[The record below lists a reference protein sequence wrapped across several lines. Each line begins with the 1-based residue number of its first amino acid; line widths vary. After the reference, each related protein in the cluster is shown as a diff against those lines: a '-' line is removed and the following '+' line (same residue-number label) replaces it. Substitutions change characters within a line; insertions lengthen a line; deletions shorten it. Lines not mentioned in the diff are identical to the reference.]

1 LTTFAELGLAPAIL
15 RALDELG
22 YQLPTPIQEQV
33 IPLALQGGDI
43 LGAAQTGTGKTA
55 AFALPVLQ
63 LLLPYANSGTSPA
76 KHPIRALILTPTREL
91 AIQVEESIKSYCKYV
106 PLRSLVVYGGVN
118 INLQIPVLKTGIEI
132 LVATPGRLLDHVQ
145 NKTLNLGQVSTLV
158 LDEADRMLDM
168 GFMPDLK
175 RIVALLPEK
184 RVNMMF
190 SATFPE
196 EIRRLADS
204 ILRTP
209 TFIEVARNT
218 AAVTVTQVV
227 HPVHHER
234 KRQLLIHLVKS
245 RDLRQVLVFTG
256 TKLGCNRLANEL
268 NKTGIHA
275 DAIHGDKT
283 QQERIKALD
292 AFKAGSI
299 RVLVATDVAAR
310 GIDIEALPFVVN
322 YDLPHNAEDYVHR
335 IGRTGRAGASGE
347 AISLVSEAE
356 TRYLRDI
363 EKLLGSVI
371 DSQIVAGFEPGAD
384 EMAFQSREPRTQERA
399 PGSYKAREERAPAPY
414 KAPEERAL
422 NAVKPSDERLATP
435 TRPRA
440 ERPPRPSAK
449 RESLFDA
456 PYEAAST
463 PARPAGGS
471 APRRPQRQV
480 AALFRA
486 RQPAVDTAP
495 DEAESTADS
504 T

>member
-1 LTTFAELGLAPAIL
+1 LTTFAELGLAPDIL

-22 YQLPTPIQEQV
+22 YRSPTPIQEQV

-55 AFALPVLQ
+55 AFALPLLQ
-63 LLLPYANSGTSPA
+63 RLLPYANNGTSPA

-91 AIQVEESIKSYCKYV
+91 AIQVEESIKSYCKHV

-118 INLQIPVLKTGIEI
+118 INLQIPILKTGIEI

-145 NKTLNLGQVSTLV
+145 NKTLNLGQVNTLV

-175 RIVALLPEK
+175 RIVALLPAA

-209 TFIEVARNT
+209 TFIEVARNS
-218 AAVTVTQVV
+218 AAVTVAQVV

-234 KRQLLIHLVKS
+234 KRGLLIHLVKT
-245 RDLRQVLVFTG
+245 RELRQVLVFTG

-268 NKTGIHA
+268 NKCGIHA

-322 YDLPHNAEDYVHR
+322 YDLPHNPEDYVHR

-363 EKLLGSVI
+363 EKLLGSAI
-371 DSQIVAGFEPGAD
+371 ESQIVAGFEPGVGD
-384 EMAFQSREPRTQERA
+384 LPAFAPREARTHEPRAREPR
-399 PGSYKAREERAPAPY
+399 PA
-414 KAPEERAL
+414 AA
-422 NAVKPSDERLATP
+422 A
-435 TRPRA
+435 RPRP
-440 ERPPRPSAK
+440 ERDVRPAAA
-449 RESLFDA
+449 RTALLDA
-456 PYEAAST
+456 PYQPPTVSAKPASA
-463 PARPAGGS
+463 PVPD

-486 RQPAVDTAP
+486 LAKPVA
-495 DEAESTADS
+495 DEPESTTDS
-504 T
+504 A

>member
-1 LTTFAELGLAPAIL
+1 LTTFAELGLAPDIL
-15 RALDELG
+15 RALDEMG
-22 YQLPTPIQEQV
+22 YVTPTPIQEQV

-55 AFALPVLQ
+55 AFALPLIQ
-63 LLLPYANSGTSPA
+63 RLLPFANNSTSPA

-91 AIQVEESIKSYCKYV
+91 AIQVEESVQAYTKHV

-118 INLQIPVLKTGIEI
+118 INTQIPILKTGVEI

-145 NKTLNLGQVSTLV
+145 NKTLMLNQVNTLV

-175 RIVALLPEK
+175 RIVALLPTQ

-196 EIRRLADS
+196 EIRKLADS
-204 ILRTP
+204 ILDTP
-209 TFIEVARNT
+209 TFIEVARNET
-218 AAVTVTQVV
+218 AVTVTQVM

-234 KRQLLIHLVKS
+234 KRQLLAHLIKS

-268 NKTGIHA
+268 NKAGIHA

-292 AFKAGSI
+292 AFKAGTI

-335 IGRTGRAGASGE
+335 IGRTGRAGALGE
-347 AISLVSEAE
+347 AISLVSESE
-356 TRYLRDI
+356 TRYLKDI
-363 EKLLGSVI
+363 EKLIGSPLEPVI
-371 DSQIVAGFEPGAD
+371 VPGFEPGAAD
-384 EMAFQSREPRTQERA
+384 VPAYQS
-399 PGSYKAREERAPAPY
+399 
-414 KAPEERAL
+414 
-422 NAVKPSDERLATP
+422 
-435 TRPRA
+435 
-440 ERPPRPSAK
+440 RPPRADRPVERSTGRPSAAEHRAPRTK
-449 RESLFDA
+449 PAASRDTLFDA
-456 PYEAAST
+456 PYVPSE
-463 PARPAGGS
+463 
-471 APRRPQRQV
+471 APRADNAPALVRPGPKRQV
-480 AALFRA
+480 AALFRS
-486 RQPAVDTAP
+486 PVKP
-495 DEAESTADS
+495 DSAGQ
-504 T
+504 

>member
-1 LTTFAELGLAPAIL
+1 LTTFAELGLAPDIL
-15 RALDELG
+15 RALDDMG
-22 YQLPTPIQEQV
+22 YQSPTPIQEQV

-55 AFALPVLQ
+55 AFALPLLQ
-63 LLLPYANSGTSPA
+63 RLLPFANTGTSPA

-91 AIQVEESIKSYCKYV
+91 AIQVEESVKAYCKHV

-118 INLQIPVLKTGIEI
+118 INTQIPILKTGIEI

-145 NKTLNLGQVSTLV
+145 NKTLNLGQVNTLV

-175 RIVALLPEK
+175 RIVALLPAQ

-204 ILRTP
+204 ILNAP

-234 KRQLLIHLVKS
+234 KRALLIHLVKH
-245 RDLRQVLVFTG
+245 RDLKQVLVFTG

-268 NKTGIHA
+268 NKAGIHA

-292 AFKAGSI
+292 AFKAGTM

-310 GIDIEALPFVVN
+310 GIDIEALPYVVN
-322 YDLPHNAEDYVHR
+322 YDLPHNPEDYVHR

-347 AISLVSEAE
+347 AISLVSESE
-356 TRYLRDI
+356 TRYLKDI
-363 EKLLGSVI
+363 EKLLGSAI
-371 DSQIVAGFEPGAD
+371 EAQMVAGFEPGAD
-384 EMAFQSREPRTQERA
+384 DVPAYQSRA
-399 PGSYKAREERAPAPY
+399 PHAPA
-414 KAPEERAL
+414 APATRAS
-422 NAVKPSDERLATP
+422 APSNSPAASD
-435 TRPRA
+435 RPA
-440 ERPPRPSAK
+440 SPRPSA
-449 RESLFDA
+449 RPAPDRSNPVRSSSAGSSLFDA
-456 PYEAAST
+456 PYVPSSNPSRSAAA
-463 PARPAGGS
+463 PARRS
-471 APRRPQRQV
+471 TRPV

-486 RQPAVDTAP
+486 SPKPELVPDDDVEPSTTA
-495 DEAESTADS
+495 
-504 T
+504 

>member
-1 LTTFAELGLAPAIL
+1 MTTFAELGLAPDIL
-15 RALDELG
+15 RALDDMG
-22 YQLPTPIQEQV
+22 YQSPTPIQEQV

-55 AFALPVLQ
+55 AFALPLLQ
-63 LLLPYANSGTSPA
+63 RLLPFANTGTSPA

-91 AIQVEESIKSYCKYV
+91 AIQVEESVKAYCKHV

-118 INLQIPVLKTGIEI
+118 INTQIPILKTGIEI

-145 NKTLNLGQVSTLV
+145 NKTLNLGQVNTLV

-175 RIVALLPEK
+175 RIVALLPAQ

-196 EIRRLADS
+196 EIRKLADS
-204 ILRTP
+204 ILNAP

-234 KRQLLIHLVKS
+234 KRALLIHLVKH
-245 RDLRQVLVFTG
+245 RDLAQVLVFTG

-268 NKTGIHA
+268 NKAGIHA

-292 AFKAGSI
+292 AFKAGTM

-310 GIDIEALPFVVN
+310 GIDIEALPYVVN
-322 YDLPHNAEDYVHR
+322 YDLPHNPEDYVHR

-347 AISLVSEAE
+347 AISLVSESE
-356 TRYLRDI
+356 TRYLKDI
-363 EKLLGSVI
+363 EKLLGSAI
-371 DSQIVAGFEPGAD
+371 DSQIVPGFEPGAED
-384 EMAFQSREPRTQERA
+384 VPAYQSRAAAAHSREPSNAPAAGERPA
-399 PGSYKAREERAPAPY
+399 APRSSSAPRPGSA
-414 KAPEERAL
+414 
-422 NAVKPSDERLATP
+422 
-435 TRPRA
+435 
-440 ERPPRPSAK
+440 RPSPA
-449 RESLFDA
+449 RSSPAASSLFDA
-456 PYEAAST
+456 PYVPSANASRSTAT
-463 PARPAGGS
+463 PARHPA
-471 APRRPQRQV
+471 RQI

-486 RQPAVDTAP
+486 SPKPAL
-495 DEAESTADS
+495 EAADDDVESAT
-504 T
+504 TP

>member
-1 LTTFAELGLAPAIL
+1 LTTFAELGLAPDIL
-15 RALDELG
+15 RALDEMG
-22 YQLPTPIQEQV
+22 YLTPTPIQEQV
-33 IPLALQGGDI
+33 IPLALQGADI

-55 AFALPVLQ
+55 AFALPLIQ
-63 LLLPYANSGTSPA
+63 RLLPFANTGTSPA

-91 AIQVEESIKSYCKYV
+91 AIQVEEAVQAYTKHV
-106 PLRSLVVYGGVN
+106 PLRSLVVYGGVS
-118 INLQIPVLKTGIEI
+118 INTQIPILKTGVEI

-145 NKTLNLGQVSTLV
+145 NKTLMLNQVNTLV

-175 RIVALLPEK
+175 RIVALLPTQ

-196 EIRRLADS
+196 EIRKLADS
-204 ILRTP
+204 ILNQP
-209 TFIEVARNT
+209 TFIEVVRNET
-218 AAVTVTQVV
+218 AVNVTQVV

-234 KRQLLIHLVKS
+234 KRQLLAHLIKS

-268 NKTGIHA
+268 NKLGIHA

-283 QQERIKALD
+283 QQERIKALE
-292 AFKAGSI
+292 AFKAGTM

-356 TRYLRDI
+356 TRYLKDI
-363 EKLLGSVI
+363 EKLIGSDIEAV
-371 DSQIVAGFEPGAD
+371 IVAGFEPDAAD
-384 EMAFQSREPRTQERA
+384 VPAYQSRARPDRPVER
-399 PGSYKAREERAPAPY
+399 S
-414 KAPEERAL
+414 
-422 NAVKPSDERLATP
+422 
-435 TRPRA
+435 A
-440 ERPPRPSAK
+440 ERPAAERRAPRPGPKPAAP
-449 RESLFDA
+449 RDALFEA
-456 PYEAAST
+456 PYEPSAAPPADST
-463 PARPAGGS
+463 PALVRPT
-471 APRRPQRQV
+471 PKKQV
-480 AALFRA
+480 AALFRS
-486 RQPAVDTAP
+486 PVKPDTA
-495 DEAESTADS
+495 DQ
-504 T
+504 

>member
-1 LTTFAELGLAPAIL
+1 M
-15 RALDELG
+15 G
-22 YQLPTPIQEQV
+22 YATPTPIQEQV
-33 IPLALQGGDI
+33 IPLALQGADI

-55 AFALPVLQ
+55 AFALPLIQ
-63 LLLPYANSGTSPA
+63 RLLPFANTGTSPA

-91 AIQVEESIKSYCKYV
+91 AIQVEEAVQAYTKHV
-106 PLRSLVVYGGVN
+106 PLRSLVVYGGVS
-118 INLQIPVLKTGIEI
+118 INTQIPILKAGVEI

-145 NKTLNLGQVSTLV
+145 NKTLMLNQVNTLV

-175 RIVALLPEK
+175 RIVALLPTQ

-196 EIRRLADS
+196 EIRKLADS
-204 ILRTP
+204 ILNQP
-209 TFIEVARNT
+209 TFIEVARNET
-218 AAVTVTQVV
+218 AVNVTQVV

-234 KRQLLIHLVKS
+234 KRQMLAHLIMS

-268 NKTGIHA
+268 NKLGIHA

-283 QQERIKALD
+283 QQERIKALE
-292 AFKAGSI
+292 AFKAGTM

-356 TRYLRDI
+356 TRYLKDI
-363 EKLLGSVI
+363 EKLIGSDIEAVI
-371 DSQIVAGFEPGAD
+371 VPGFEPDAAD
-384 EMAFQSREPRTQERA
+384 VPAYQSRAPRPDRPVER
-399 PGSYKAREERAPAPY
+399 S
-414 KAPEERAL
+414 
-422 NAVKPSDERLATP
+422 
-435 TRPRA
+435 A
-440 ERPPRPSAK
+440 ERPAAERRAPRPGPKAAP
-449 RESLFDA
+449 RDALFEA
-456 PYEAAST
+456 PYEPSAAAPADST
-463 PARPAGGS
+463 PALVRPT
-471 APRRPQRQV
+471 PKKQV
-480 AALFRA
+480 AALFRS
-486 RQPAVDTAP
+486 PVKPDTA
-495 DEAESTADS
+495 DQ
-504 T
+504 

>member
-1 LTTFAELGLAPAIL
+1 MTTFAELGLAPDIL
-15 RALDELG
+15 RALDDLG
-22 YQLPTPIQEQV
+22 YATPTPIQEQV

-55 AFALPVLQ
+55 AFALPLIQ
-63 LLLPYANSGTSPA
+63 RLLPFANTGTSPA

-91 AIQVEESIKSYCKYV
+91 AIQVEESIKTYCKHV

-118 INLQIPVLKTGIEI
+118 INTQIPILKTGIEI

-145 NKTLNLGQVSTLV
+145 NKTLMLNQVNTLV

-175 RIVALLPEK
+175 RIVALLPAQ

-196 EIRRLADS
+196 EIRKLADS
-204 ILRTP
+204 ILNTP

-218 AAVTVTQVV
+218 AAVNVTQVV

-234 KRQLLIHLVKS
+234 KRQLLTHLIKS
-245 RDLRQVLVFTG
+245 RDLSQVLVFTG

-268 NKTGIHA
+268 NKLGLHA

-292 AFKAGSI
+292 AFKAGTL

-322 YDLPHNAEDYVHR
+322 YDLPHSAEDYVHR

-347 AISLVSEAE
+347 AISLVSESE
-356 TRYLRDI
+356 TRYLKDI
-363 EKLLGSVI
+363 EKLIGGPI
-371 DSQIVAGFEPGAD
+371 EATIVPGFEPGAAD
-384 EMAFQSREPRTQERA
+384 VTAYESRP
-399 PGSYKAREERAPAPY
+399 
-414 KAPEERAL
+414 
-422 NAVKPSDERLATP
+422 
-435 TRPRA
+435 PRA
-440 ERPPRPSAK
+440 ERPVERAAERSSERPAERSNDRSSERRPARAK
-449 RESLFDA
+449 PVTSRDALFDA
-456 PYEAAST
+456 PYVPSDTPRST
-463 PARPAGGS
+463 AGLAPTRPS
-471 APRRPQRQV
+471 SKKPV
-480 AALFRA
+480 AALFRCPVKPE
-486 RQPAVDTAP
+486 PAGQ
-495 DEAESTADS
+495 
-504 T
+504 